1 MKPNK
6 FDNLIES
13 NFNRSGFVT
22 PLKINTIVN
31 DDLQKYNTI
40 GDKHL
45 DTILNE
51 FKALDC
57 GETKPEKLSKEC
69 KEL

>member
-1 MKPNK
+1 MKKVEEDDPTR
-6 FDNLIES
+6 
-13 NFNRSGFVT
+13 FN
-22 PLKINTIVN
+22 N
-31 DDLQKYNTI
+31 I

-57 GETKPEKLSKEC
+57 GN
-69 KEL
+69 